1 MNKGSI
7 IINVSRPG
15 CLNLKDLIF
24 FLKNKHL
31 GGAGLD
37 VVEGEPLKQ
46 NHTLLKFDNVVVTPH
61 TGGISDNFYIRN
73 LKLILENIKQ
83 FLNSKSLNNMVD
95 KKRGINNVINSKKKM
110 LKNMTKFISV
120 VKIIITLT

>member
-1 MNKGSI
+1 MQTYYLYLPINKIYKRNNHSKVIKLMNKGSI

-73 LKLILENIKQ
+73 LKLILENIKL

-95 KKRGINNVINSKKKM
+95 KKKGY
-110 LKNMTKFISV
+110 
-120 VKIIITLT
+120 

>member
-1 MNKGSI
+1 MLFIATPLTKYTKEIINSKVIKLMNKGSI

-15 CLNLKDLIF
+15 CLDLKDLIY

-37 VVEGEPLKQ
+37 VVEGEPLKK

-61 TGGISDNFYIRN
+61 TGGISDNFYTRN
-73 LKLILENIKQ
+73 LNLILENIKQ
-83 FLNSKSLNNMVD
+83 SLNSKSLNNMVD
-95 KKRGINNVINSKKKM
+95 TKKGY
-110 LKNMTKFISV
+110 
-120 VKIIITLT
+120 

>member
-1 MNKGSI
+1 MLFIATPLTKYTKEIINSKVIKLMNKGSI

-15 CLNLKDLIF
+15 CFRFKRFNL

-37 VVEGEPLKQ
+37 VVEGEPLK

-61 TGGISDNFYIRN
+61 TGGISDNFYTRN
-73 LKLILENIKQ
+73 LNLILENIKQ
-83 FLNSKSLNNMVD
+83 FLNSSL
-95 KKRGINNVINSKKKM
+95 
-110 LKNMTKFISV
+110 
-120 VKIIITLT
+120 